1 MKNKRAKKLSLTIC
15 CALLIT
21 TLSNTVESEAT
32 DHQIY
37 NSPHVTKGVAE
48 EYRVAS
54 DSNAA
59 LNASYNAMEYSQ
71 NKYKVATNNNADEYI
86 EIWTIQDLMDINSDL
101 EKNYVLMND
110 LDLGGMEWIPISCR
124 QYGGYYYESS
134 FSGTFDGNNHTISN
148 FTITDVEPRRSINSI
163 CNYGFF
169 GIIQGGTIEN
179 LTLKNVNFSE
189 IGKGGFVGTSGGLCG
204 SLNGGTIRNCSVYD
218 PTFEN
223 MYGGTCGGMVGE
235 SHGTISGCAVYGTI
249 ENFSGTFIGGI
260 AGIASGAISDC
271 INEININRAPQNLA
285 QWDNNAAGIAGV
297 DGTIKVEN
305 CINKGNIS
313 TGIGAGI
320 IQILNINSSRAV
332 EVDIVVENCI
342 NEGTIEGGFVAG
354 IVDEDSC
361 QCKGT
366 LNILRCA
373 NKGTIKISDETIRAA
388 KIGPVRDEMAAGIV
402 SSCTNDYLEELKISQ
417 CYNKGT
423 ILGSPYHNDG
433 VVAGILGEA
442 SIAGDVVIEDC
453 FNAGLIDTGLRTYGG
468 NNGGGIVGGIG
479 SNREKYKISRC
490 YNAGLII
497 GKDNLFGAIG
507 CEEKLFECINC
518 YYLDNVNTAFIYVEE
533 NENVKRLSDQQMQS
547 VSEYKGWNFNDIWIM
562 GMNEYLYPV
571 LRWMTEAPDMP
582 EMGDNDKAIE
592 ITDCSGWGG
601 DTLYYTSD
609 IVIKFNKDI
618 CINPGENCIDRFE
631 VRVYISDQVLFTW
644 DTDFNDYSIEG
655 NTLTIKNA
663 LIGCSEWEGN
673 VLYLHIPDGFFRS
686 AESEEDIVKG
696 YTDKGKFS
704 FLLGLSW
711 EPTLHYV
718 QFKYVKNGEMILY
731 YVQSVKDG
739 ALCPAIEGAA
749 WNGYE
754 FVDWYEDEELTKLF
768 DFTIPINRDYT
779 LYGKYVYRQSSN
791 IGSDSDN
798 NTSSGS
804 DSSSSSDSNIFE
816 AKLRDSGFVNMSD
829 GIWMVYKDGKPLT
842 GYQENL
848 YYNGE
853 RGSFLFDENGF
864 MLTGWHEVNGQL
876 KYFDEVLGHRG
887 YEIKPS
893 FIADKVRRSS
903 AYESLSKF
911 NYAGTFAKD
920 LNFLDATAFLIC
932 DYDDINDIVKRWLIT
947 GTNPI
952 NANDDWAQK
961 HLKSIL
967 KNLLEDENTPK
978 YYSFKKD
985 DENKDG
991 ENGNEDSDDNVTDVV
1006 IPLLTSAGYETMAD
1020 LIKYMQDAMGYTE
1033 DTVNAMFGSYA
1044 SNISMLE
1051 QYKEICPE
1059 MSSAIDSLIHEYQ
1072 NTVAANL
1079 RKSAIDKLVEET
1091 NVKNLNELYKE
1102 LYTAKQGTIEEA
1114 KAMRLSSDE
1123 IVKTLITTLFVNTLQ
1138 DNVKDSSS
1146 VSNVEDVIYSAYPRN
1161 SAMKALSRAEQNLIA
1176 NPNSYNA
1183 QNQYIAA
1190 FDFAL
1195 ESTKVQYWAM
1205 YEYYLKKG
1213 DTGVAQKIYDD
1224 YVKLSKMNFMN
1235 Y

>member
-1 MKNKRAKKLSLTIC
+1 MRIKRAKIVSVIIC

-21 TLSNTVESEAT
+21 ALGNTVDSKA
-32 DHQIY
+32 IY
-37 NSPHVTKGVAE
+37 FSDSNDSLLKERSSE
-48 EYRVAS
+48 EYHLAS
-54 DSNAA
+54 DSD
-59 LNASYNAMEYSQ
+59 ASIKDSYDIIEYNQ
-71 NKYKVATNNNADEYI
+71 NRYKVATGSNITEKY
-86 EIWTIQDLMDINSDL
+86 EQIWTLQDLMDINSDPKNMK
-101 EKNYVLMND
+101 KNYILMND
-110 LDLGGMEWIPISCR
+110 LDLGGMEWLPIACIQDR
-124 QYGGYYYESS
+124 RGNYIAYN
-134 FSGTFDGNNHTISN
+134 FSGIFNGNSHTISN
-148 FTITDVEPRRSINSI
+148 FTIIEAKPRETINSI
-163 CNYGFF
+163 VNYGFF
-169 GIIQGGTIEN
+169 GKIQGGTVEN
-179 LTLKNVNFSE
+179 LTLKNIKFSE
-189 IGKGGFVGTSGGLCG
+189 IGKGFTGRYGGICG
-204 SLNGGTIRNCSVYD
+204 YLTKDITGGVIRNCNVYD
-218 PTFEN
+218 ITFEN
-223 MYGGTCGGMVGE
+223 MVGSQDCVGGIAGRSE
-235 SHGTISGCAVYGTI
+235 GTITGCVVDSTI
-249 ENFSGTFIGGI
+249 ENVGGDIGGI
-260 AGIASGAISDC
+260 AGEAYGVISDC
-271 INEININRAPQNLA
+271 TSNVDINSHAT
-285 QWDNNAAGIAGV
+285 AAGIATS
-297 DGTIKVEN
+297 DASITISN
-305 CINKGNIS
+305 CINKGAIKAHRVGGILVGYKS
-313 TGIGAGI
+313 TVT
-320 IQILNINSSRAV
+320 IQ
-332 EVDIVVENCI
+332 NCM
-342 NEGTIEGGFVAG
+342 NEGTLEGGTVGGIANFEYSDYLSSQRTTANIIKCGNKGRINVTENTIAPSGDAGGG
-354 IVDEDSC
+354 IV
-361 QCKGT
+361 G
-366 LNILRCA
+366 NNR
-373 NKGTIKISDETIRAA
+373 GA
-388 KIGPVRDEMAAGIV
+388 K
-402 SSCTNDYLEELKISQ
+402 ELKISQ
-417 CYNKGT
+417 CYNIGDITTRRTYGT
-423 ILGSPYHNDG
+423 SDNTCG
-433 VVAGILGEA
+433 GILGF
-442 SIAGDVVIEDC
+442 SNGSTLIEEC
-453 FNAGLIDTGLRTYGG
+453 FNAGTIESESGDSA
-468 NNGGGIVGGIG
+468 GGIIG
-479 SNREKYKISRC
+479 ESRSADGSTEVIHC
-490 YNAGLII
+490 YNVGNVNSNE
-497 GKDNLFGAIG
+497 KGAIG
-507 CEEKLFECINC
+507 SGIRNCKFVNC
-518 YYLDNVNTAFIYVEE
+518 YYLNNINLAFY
-533 NENVKRLSDQQMQS
+533 NDDQSTDVKKLSDEQMQN
-547 VSEYKGWNFNDIWIM
+547 VSEYEDWDFDNIWTM
-562 GMNEYLYPV
+562 GMDEYLYPV
-571 LRWMTEAPDMP
+571 LKWMIEAPDMP
-582 EMGDNDKAIE
+582 EISDEDKPIE
-592 ITDCSGWGG
+592 ITDWSGWGG
-601 DTLYYTSD
+601 DTLYCDSD
-609 IVIKFNKDI
+609 IIIEFSKGIYN
-618 CINPGENCIDRFE
+618 NPGENCTDRLE
-631 VRVYISDQVLFTW
+631 VRDYVADQVLFTW
-644 DTDFNDYSIEG
+644 DSDFNDYSIDG
-655 NTLTIKNA
+655 NTLIIHNA
-663 LIGCSEWEGN
+663 LKECSEWEGQ

-686 AESEEDIVKG
+686 ADSKEDIVKG

-704 FLLGLSW
+704 FMLGLSW
-711 EPTLHYV
+711 ESTLHYV
-718 QFKYVKNGEMILY
+718 QFKYEKNGEMILH

-739 ALCPAIEGAA
+739 ELCPAIEGAS
-749 WNGYE
+749 WDGYE
-754 FVDWYEDEELTKLF
+754 FVDWYEDEELTKKF
-768 DFTIPINRDYT
+768 DFTIPINRDYI
-779 LYGKYVYRQSSN
+779 LYGKYVYRPSSN
-791 IGSDSDN
+791 IESDSNN

-853 RGSFLFDENGF
+853 GGSFLFDENGF

-932 DYDDINDIVKRWLIT
+932 DYDDINNIVKRWLIT

-967 KNLLEDENTPK
+967 ENLLKDENTPK

-985 DENKDG
+985 DKND
-991 ENGNEDSDDNVTDVV
+991 NEDSNDNVTDVV
-1006 IPLLTSAGYETMAD
+1006 IPLLTSAGYETIAD
-1020 LIKYMQDAMGYTE
+1020 MIKYMQDAMGYTE

-1072 NTVAANL
+1072 NTVAVNL

-1091 NVKNLNELYKE
+1091 NVKNFNDLYKE
-1102 LYTAKQGTIEEA
+1102 LYTVEQGTIEEA

-1123 IVKTLITTLFVNTLQ
+1123 LVKTLITTLFVNTLQ

-1213 DTGVAQKIYDD
+1213 DTDVAQKIYDD